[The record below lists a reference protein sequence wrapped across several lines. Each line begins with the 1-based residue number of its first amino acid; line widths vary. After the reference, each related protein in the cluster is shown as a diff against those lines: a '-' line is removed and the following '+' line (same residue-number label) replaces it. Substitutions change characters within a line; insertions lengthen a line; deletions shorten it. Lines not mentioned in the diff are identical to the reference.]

1 MRIWIVVGLLLSFGS
16 SNSSAQNPVND
27 SLLLND
33 LPRIYLGPVGGYNRV
48 SYSSGF
54 QSLGR
59 DVYLPYFTDGK
70 AEGFYAGISAE
81 YLLRRPGGCRSSILV
96 RIVYNSLPASY
107 HASGGRVPAVD
118 ANRNVVYSKVQYAA
132 EIAYSRIDLDI
143 LFKFDLFDSGF
154 GFTVGPVIGIPV
166 MVSRVQRMELVD
178 TLDTRLDPSL
188 FPLGSVEYIDDG
200 RGVVAGRDDVPGH
213 TGLRM
218 AFKVGVQYDI
228 PFGNMLVIP
237 SVSYNIG
244 LADMSPFANLGVNAL
259 QTGVDLH
266 FAL

>member
-1 MRIWIVVGLLLSFGS
+1 M
-16 SNSSAQNPVND
+16 
-27 SLLLND
+27 
-33 LPRIYLGPVGGYNRV
+33 
-48 SYSSGF
+48 
-54 QSLGR
+54 
-59 DVYLPYFTDGK
+59 
-70 AEGFYAGISAE
+70 
-81 YLLRRPGGCRSSILV
+81 
-96 RIVYNSLPASY
+96 
-107 HASGGRVPAVD
+107 
-118 ANRNVVYSKVQYAA
+118 
-132 EIAYSRIDLDI
+132 
-143 LFKFDLFDSGF
+143 
-154 GFTVGPVIGIPV
+154 IGIPV

-259 QTGVDLH
+259 QTGVDLR